1 MISIFGVCLAY
12 LYQMEGLKMCC
23 IDQLKDALDYEWKD
37 VHTILQEL
45 DSLGS
50 PCEDLKMVC
59 M

>member
-1 MISIFGVCLAY
+1 
-12 LYQMEGLKMCC
+12 MCC